1 MKGFAAGGAAALKQ
15 SAAATLG
22 LLVLAACA
30 DEPPR
35 VTNDKHAVQPP
46 GGTWEVTAAQA
57 VEAPA
62 KGASPYL
69 GQRLRLAANEAG
81 DAAGRRCSQPV
92 YSGWNAG
99 LAVVT
104 GLGSEKDGGDQQV
117 AVMEV
122 TCAGQPYG
130 LYAGMPDGSLRT
142 RVNSWLLTLT
152 RQPEPPPMAEMAK
165 PAEPMK
171 MAEPAKMAE
180 PPKATPAIDPRA
192 LVYLASYRS
201 EESARRGWTVL
212 TKASPILARQS
223 AILQTV
229 TLKGKGEW
237 VRLYGMAADAGE
249 RTAICKQVAKAVD
262 ECGSRRRE

>member
-1 MKGFAAGGAAALKQ
+1 MKRFAANGAAA
-15 SAAATLG
+15 ALG
-22 LLVLAACA
+22 LLILAACA

-35 VTNDKHAVQPP
+35 VTTDKHPVQPP

-69 GQRLRLAANEAG
+69 GQLVRLDVKEAG
-81 DAAGRRCSQPV
+81 DPAGRRCSQPV

-104 GLGSEKDGGDQQV
+104 GLGGAKDGGDQKV

-130 LYAGMPDGSLRT
+130 LYAGMADGTLRT
-142 RVNSWLLTLT
+142 RVNAWLLTLT
-152 RQPEPPPMAEMAK
+152 RQPDPAPMAEAPKPVEPAK
-165 PAEPMK
+165 PAEPVK
-171 MAEPAKMAE
+171 TAEPAKVL
-180 PPKATPAIDPRA
+180 PAIDPRA

-201 EESARRGWTVL
+201 EASARKGWTVL
-212 TKASPILARQS
+212 TKTSPILAKQS
-223 AILQTV
+223 PILQSV
-229 TLKGKGEW
+229 TLKGKGDW
-237 VRLYGMAADAGE
+237 VRLYGMAADTGE
-249 RTAICKQVAKAVD
+249 RTAICKQVARAVD